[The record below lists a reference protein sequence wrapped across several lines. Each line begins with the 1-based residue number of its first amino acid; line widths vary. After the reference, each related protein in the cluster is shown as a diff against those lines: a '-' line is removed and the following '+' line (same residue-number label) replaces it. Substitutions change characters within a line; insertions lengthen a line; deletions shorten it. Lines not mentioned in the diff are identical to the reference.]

1 MDCYTLIAMVDWYP
15 GDGALRYEVVATS
28 ASGHNVT
35 CENSTANC
43 ELKGM
48 LCGHSY
54 SVSVRAIGE
63 TCSSI
68 AHMTG
73 RLSTGNQIFVQTL
86 ICSNN
91 FFSALSFLCDLKKQ
105 VSKILVIDAVLFL
118 YKHHKSVSIEEFLMH
133 IFTFSAFIFILH
145 MLV

>member
-1 MDCYTLIAMVDWYP
+1 MDCYALIAMVEWYP
-15 GDGALRYEVVATS
+15 GDGALSYEVVATT

-35 CENSTANC
+35 CESNPANC

-48 LCGHSY
+48 LCGESY

-73 RLSTGNQIFVQTL
+73 QLVTGN
-86 ICSNN
+86 
-91 FFSALSFLCDLKKQ
+91 K
-105 VSKILVIDAVLFL
+105 
-118 YKHHKSVSIEEFLMH
+118 
-133 IFTFSAFIFILH
+133 TF
-145 MLV
+145 

>member
-1 MDCYTLIAMVDWYP
+1 MNRITVILLLVPCNASHIKAVMDCYTLIAMVDWYP

-91 FFSALSFLCDLKKQ
+91 FFLLYPFYVILKNRFQ
-105 VSKILVIDAVLFL
+105 RFWL
-118 YKHHKSVSIEEFLMH
+118 
-133 IFTFSAFIFILH
+133 
-145 MLV
+145 